1 MTDESIQIHFA
12 LPQPFAGKERS
23 AFPFHRLHHR
33 RRGGSQPGLRRQ
45 PIALFLVLVVTGVC
59 LLGLGRWL
67 YQSGGLALAQETG
80 RKYLQALRSSPKFNF
95 TSAPTPQVKD
105 RQPAQLPA
113 PTGEP
118 PVVERVR
125 LEVLPPPELPIAAE
139 PPRPLGP
146 VDPVD
151 PLDSELDAI
160 LAYSSTL
167 APHRG
172 DSPMLRTWKLLELAA
187 VLAVAVP
194 SPIVLAGGS
203 KTDDTKEV
211 LERLEKMVKEVKGKV
226 GEVKTQVDTLGAS
239 LGNVAREVADLK
251 GEITPLKDLRLKI
264 DLLDKSFANLKIELE
279 DLRKSRSSTDKAG
292 LEDVKDRLASIERTL
307 AKMMQPETR
316 TSLSPA
322 ATITGKI
329 MLVNN
334 YTDRLLFRI
343 NDRDFFV
350 QSGQSQVV
358 EGVPAGPFTYQ
369 VLAPNHGWQERQS
382 RTLDPNRTFTLNA
395 MLP

>member
-1 MTDESIQIHFA
+1 MMDESLQIHFA
-12 LPQPFAGKERS
+12 LAQPFAGKERP

-33 RRGGSQPGLRRQ
+33 RRGGSQPRLRRQ
-45 PIALFLVLVVTGVC
+45 PIALFLVLVLTGVC

-80 RKYLQALRSSPKFNF
+80 RKYLQAVHSSPKFKLI
-95 TSAPTPQVKD
+95 SVPRVKE
-105 RQPAQLPA
+105 RSPAKLPA
-113 PTGEP
+113 PTAEP
-118 PVVERVR
+118 PAVEPVR
-125 LEVLPPPELPIAAE
+125 IEIPPLSELPITAE

-151 PLDSELDAI
+151 PLDSESDAI

-264 DLLDKSFANLKIELE
+264 DLLDKSFANLKVELE

-292 LEDVKDRLASIERTL
+292 LEDVKDRLASIEKTL

-322 ATITGKI
+322 ATTTGKI

-334 YTDRLLFRI
+334 YTDRLLFQI
-343 NDRDFFV
+343 NDRQFFV
-350 QSGQSQVV
+350 EPGFSQALDVV
-358 EGVPAGPFTYQ
+358 AGPFTYR
-369 VLAPNHGWQERQS
+369 VMSPRHGWLDQPQS
-382 RTLDPNRTFTLNA
+382 RTVEANRTFTLNA
-395 MLP
+395 MQP